1 MMTELDP
8 KKNAPQQKP
17 REATPTS
24 KKAPKGDYLVGKW
37 RPPVETRWQ
46 PGQSGNPRGRR
57 KGRRN
62 VRTELREIACKKITV
77 RDGEME
83 REVTL
88 LGANVL
94 AHGVKGAKGDVRS
107 AGLFLN
113 HAYRMKLLDEEDA
126 AVIESAE
133 RDSREGGVVLRTSA
147 SKSRPS
153 DTLFEN
159 LDLQLLAREELTEL
173 ARLAEIIDLGGDITA
188 LSTADFERM
197 KHIVNRG
204 RGKDITQQ

>member
-1 MMTELDP
+1 MTELDP

-17 REATPTS
+17 PEATPTS

-46 PGQSGNPRGRR
+46 PGQSGNPKGRR

-62 VRTELREIACKKITV
+62 VKTELKEIACKKITV
-77 RDGEME
+77 RDGETE
-83 REVTL
+83 RQVSL

-107 AGLFLN
+107 AGLILN
-113 HAYRMKLLDEEDA
+113 HAYRLGLLDDEDA
-126 AVIESAE
+126 AAIKSAE
-133 RDSREGGVVLRTSA
+133 RDSGDGGAVLIPPA

-197 KHIVNRG
+197 KQIVNRG
-204 RGKDITQQ
+204 RGKDINPH

>member
-8 KKNAPQQKP
+8 KKNAPQQTP
-17 REATPTS
+17 RVATPTS
-24 KKAPKGDYLVGKW
+24 KKTPNGDYSVGKW

-46 PGQSGNPRGRR
+46 PGQSGNPKGRP

-62 VRTELREIACKKITV
+62 MKTELREIAFKKIMV
-77 RDGEME
+77 RDGETE
-83 REVTL
+83 CQLSLV
-88 LGANVL
+88 GANVL

-107 AGLFLN
+107 ANFFFN
-113 HAYRMKLLDEEDA
+113 NTYRMGLLDQDDAIPMEDGVRGA
-126 AVIESAE
+126 QHAGAVLVASA
-133 RDSREGGVVLRTSA
+133 RRLS
-147 SKSRPS
+147 PS
-153 DTLFEN
+153 DMLFEN
-159 LDLQLLAREELTEL
+159 LDLQLLAREELTQL

-188 LSTADFERM
+188 LSTADFERV

>member
-1 MMTELDP
+1 MMTGLDP
-8 KKNAPQQKP
+8 KKNAPQQSARK
-17 REATPTS
+17 ATPTI
-24 KKAPKGDYLVGKW
+24 KKALERDYMIGKW
-37 RPPVETRWQ
+37 RPPLETRWQ
-46 PGQSGNPRGRR
+46 PGRSGNPKGRP

-62 VRTELREIACKKITV
+62 VKSELREIVAKKIVV
-77 RDGEME
+77 RDGDQE
-83 REVTL
+83 RQVSL

-94 AHGVKGAKGDVRS
+94 SHGVKGAKGDVRS

-113 HAYRMKLLDEEDA
+113 SAYRMGLVDDER
-126 AVIESAE
+126 AVAIESAE
-133 RDSREGGVVLRTSA
+133 RDNGNDSVVLITPV

-197 KHIVNRG
+197 KCIVDRG
-204 RGKDITQQ
+204 RGKDITQD

>member
-1 MMTELDP
+1 MTELDH
-8 KKNAPQQKP
+8 KKNAPQQSARK
-17 REATPTS
+17 ATPTI
-24 KKAPKGDYLVGKW
+24 KKAPKGDYLVGKG
-37 RPPVETRWQ
+37 RPPLETRWQ
-46 PGQSGNPRGRR
+46 PGQSGNPNGRR

-62 VRTELREIACKKITV
+62 VKTELREIAVKMITV
-77 RDGEME
+77 RDGERE
-83 REVTL
+83 RQVSL

-113 HAYRMKLLDEEDA
+113 HAYRLGLLDDEDA
-126 AVIESAE
+126 AAIESAE
-133 RDSREGGVVLRTSA
+133 RDSRDGGVVLITSA

-188 LSTADFERM
+188 LSTVDFERM

>member
-8 KKNAPQQKP
+8 KKNAPQQNP
-17 REATPTS
+17 REATPRS
-24 KKAPKGDYLVGKW
+24 KQAPKGDYLVGKW

-46 PGQSGNPRGRR
+46 PGQSGNPKGRR
-57 KGRRN
+57 KGHRN
-62 VRTELREIACKKITV
+62 VKTELKEIARKKITV
-77 RDGEME
+77 RDGKIE
-83 REVTL
+83 RQVTL

-113 HAYRMKLLDEEDA
+113 HAYRLGLLDDEDA
-126 AVIESAE
+126 AAIESAE
-133 RDSREGGVVLRTSA
+133 RDSRDGGVVLITSA

-204 RGKDITQQ
+204 RGKDITQH